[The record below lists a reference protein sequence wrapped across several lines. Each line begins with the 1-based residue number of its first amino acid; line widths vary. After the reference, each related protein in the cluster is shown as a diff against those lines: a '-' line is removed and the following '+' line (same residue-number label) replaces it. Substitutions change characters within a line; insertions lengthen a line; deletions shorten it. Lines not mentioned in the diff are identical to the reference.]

1 MSAPSSTTLPPCDCL
16 NACGDDARVA
26 KGTVAECSNYRARR
40 LQRQRL
46 ARIDQL
52 LQQCGHSDTLAALE
66 ELHRLKFPLSTA
78 TQETRP

>member
-1 MSAPSSTTLPPCDCL
+1 MSASRSIPLPPCDCL
-16 NACGDDARVA
+16 DACGDDARVA
-26 KGTVAECSNYRARR
+26 KGKVAECSNYRERR

-66 ELHRLKFPLSTA
+66 ELQRLKFPPSTA
-78 TQETRP
+78 PQETRP